1 MSLKEK
7 RLAASMTLAQLSK
20 LSGVHA
26 VKICQIESGKI
37 NPENISL
44 KNALRLADALGCHP
58 RDLLN
63 GEDE

>member
-7 RLAASMTLAQLSK
+7 RTAAGLTLAQLSK

-37 NPENISL
+37 SAENMSL
-44 KNALRLADALGCHP
+44 KNALRLVDALGCHP
-58 RDLLN
+58 RDLL
-63 GEDE
+63 

>member
-7 RLAASMTLAQLSK
+7 RLEQGLTLQALFEK
-20 LSGVHA
+20 SGVHP

-37 NPENISL
+37 KPENMSL

-58 RDLLN
+58 RDLL
-63 GEDE
+63 

>member
-7 RLAASMTLAQLSK
+7 RLDLDMSIAELSK
-20 LSGVHA
+20 RSGVHS

-37 NPENISL
+37 NPENLSL

-58 RDLLN
+58 RELL
-63 GEDE
+63 